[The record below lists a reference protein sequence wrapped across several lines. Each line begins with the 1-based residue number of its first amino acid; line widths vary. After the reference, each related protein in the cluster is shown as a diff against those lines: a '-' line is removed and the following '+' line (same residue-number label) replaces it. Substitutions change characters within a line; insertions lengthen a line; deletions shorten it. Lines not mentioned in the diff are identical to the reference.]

1 VVLTSEK
8 EVTVR
13 FSEVDSLA
21 IVWHGH
27 YVQYF
32 EEGRED
38 FGLKYDL
45 DYLKIYA
52 EGFLVPIVGLK
63 IDYKRPLVYGDTMI
77 IETIFRDTPAAK
89 IIFDFN
95 IYKKGEQR
103 ELIATGQS
111 VQVFLDEQRTLQLYN
126 PAFYEAW
133 KQKMN
138 LGS

>member
-1 VVLTSEK
+1 MVLTSEK

>member
-1 VVLTSEK
+1 MLVSEK

-27 YVQYF
+27 YVKYF
-32 EEGRED
+32 EDGRED
-38 FGLKYDL
+38 FGLKYGL

-63 IDYKRPLVYGDTMI
+63 VDYKRSLVYGDTMI
-77 IETIFRDTPAAK
+77 IETIFHETPAAK

-95 IYKKGEQR
+95 IYKKGDTK
-103 ELIATGQS
+103 ELVATGQS
-111 VQVFLDEQRTLQLYN
+111 IQVFLDKKNTLQLYN
-126 PAFYEAW
+126 PPFYAAW
-133 KQKMN
+133 KEKMH

>member
-1 VVLTSEK
+1 MVLSSEK

-27 YVQYF
+27 YVKYF
-32 EEGRED
+32 EDGRED
-38 FGLKYDL
+38 FGLKYGL

-63 IDYKRPLVYGDTMI
+63 IDYKRPLAYGDTMI
-77 IETIFRDTPAAK
+77 IESIYRETPAAK

-95 IYKKGEQR
+95 IYKKGEFR
-103 ELIATGQS
+103 ELVATGQT
-111 VQVFLDEQRTLQLYN
+111 VQVFLDKQHTLQLYN
-126 PAFYEAW
+126 PPFYAAW
-133 KQKMN
+133 KAKMN

>member
-1 VVLTSEK
+1 MLVSEK

-27 YVQYF
+27 YVKYF
-32 EEGRED
+32 EDGRED
-38 FGLKYDL
+38 FGLKYGL
-45 DYLKIYA
+45 DYLKIYE

-63 IDYKRPLVYGDTMI
+63 VDYKRSLVYGDTMI
-77 IETIFRDTPAAK
+77 IETTFQDTPAAK
-89 IIFDFN
+89 IIFNFN
-95 IYKKGEQR
+95 IYKKGATK

-111 VQVFLDEQRTLQLYN
+111 IQVFLDKQSTLQLYN
-126 PAFYEAW
+126 PPFYAAW
-133 KQKMN
+133 KEKVL